1 MFCFKYSCGFIALV
15 YIPLNSVGYGSPYS
29 TCNKTPTASAP
40 SWRIKKMFTP
50 QKMKISAVNVTISA
64 VSDDFVTFTKECAV
78 CFRYARK
85 RLSMTIKP
93 LYEVTNIAAR
103 QTGLNSY
110 VIMCEMIHNIDVRT
124 LQIKQMNL
132 FYTWYWQGN
141 DISERLF
148 FITFCNF

>member
-1 MFCFKYSCGFIALV
+1 MVAR
-15 YIPLNSVGYGSPYS
+15 
-29 TCNKTPTASAP
+29 TAHVIKHQQLQHRHEELRKCSLP
-40 SWRIKKMFTP
+40 KKWRFP
-50 QKMKISAVNVTISA
+50 WKISAVNVTISA
-64 VSDDFVTFTKECAV
+64 VSNDFVTFTKECAV
-78 CFRYARK
+78 CFRYTRK

-93 LYEVTNIAAR
+93 LYEVTNIAAS

-110 VIMCEMIHNIDVRT
+110 LIMCEMIHNIDVRT

-132 FYTWYWQGN
+132 LYTWYWQGN